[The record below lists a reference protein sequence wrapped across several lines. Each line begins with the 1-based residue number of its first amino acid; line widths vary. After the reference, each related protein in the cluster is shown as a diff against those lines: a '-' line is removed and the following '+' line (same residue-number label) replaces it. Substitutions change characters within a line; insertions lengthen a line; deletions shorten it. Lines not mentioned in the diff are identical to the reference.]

1 MRIAMI
7 FAVLAAMSVM
17 SPAADAKVD
26 PPQRSI
32 MLSADRGP
40 FVFGRAV
47 SLTVS
52 YRNGGQEP
60 WEVPTPSES
69 TSVGLRRRP
78 SGTEQHPGGY
88 DFGRRTIT
96 TIKGPDGQE
105 ITVRE
110 APNPKAI
117 AIAPGQSH
125 EFTVVLERNFAG
137 ALKPGLWTVWVV
149 DENLTVESNH
159 IDIQIVFTAD
169 SLTACLEIAADD
181 KQHLFRRQA
190 HAEWLQKI
198 MPDLKCRWW
207 SLNTPAQEKQPMEAE
222 VQRQFEAFRAF
233 QHDSSKAKVIEAAI
247 SGINREAGVETRQ

>member
-105 ITVRE
+105 ITARVV
-110 APNPKAI
+110 PIPKPI
-117 AIAPGQSH
+117 TIAPGQSH
-125 EFTVVLERNFAG
+125 DFKVLLERDWSGN
-137 ALKPGLWTVWVV
+137 LKPGLWTVWVE
-149 DENLTVESNH
+149 DHKLEMESNRLEMPL
-159 IDIQIVFTAD
+159 VFTAD

-181 KQHLFRRQA
+181 KQRVSKRKA
-190 HAEWLQKI
+190 HAIWLQKI
-198 MPDLKCRWW
+198 MPELNCRWW
-207 SLNTPAQEKQPMEAE
+207 YDDTPAPERQAMEAE
-222 VQRQFEAFRAF
+222 VQRQLAAFRAWWLEN
-233 QHDSSKAKVIEAAI
+233 SKAVASEAAI
-247 SGINREAGVETRQ
+247 SAINREAGVEPRQ